1 MSMLQTNSKVIKN
14 KVGLINLAQ
23 ELGNISKACKV
34 MGYSRDTFYRYQEA
48 VEVGGV
54 DALID
59 KSRRKANRKNRVPVE
74 VEEAVIRL
82 AIEYPA
88 YGQVRVANELRKE
101 GIVLSPAGV
110 RCVWM
115 RNNVENIDKRLKALE
130 EKIAKEGIV
139 LSEEQLRVFEQKK
152 R

>member
-14 KVGLINLAQ
+14 KVGILNLAQ

-34 MGYSRDTFYRYQEA
+34 MGFSRDTFYRYQEA

-59 KSRRKANRKNRVPVE
+59 KFRRKPNRKNRVPIE
-74 VEEAVIRL
+74 IEEAVIRL

-88 YGQVRVANELRKE
+88 YGCKSSAHLGQPCFFM
-101 GIVLSPAGV
+101 S
-110 RCVWM
+110 
-115 RNNVENIDKRLKALE
+115 
-130 EKIAKEGIV
+130 
-139 LSEEQLRVFEQKK
+139 
-152 R
+152 